1 MEKNEMLEGLVTGKP
16 VIIDEAETSAR
27 YGDST
32 VGYNHNGSSS
42 VTGTVIFSSLAAI
55 SGAYAFGKVGYSS
68 PAKSGITEDLG
79 LSLAEMYYIYKQ
91 AMGIS
96 EVFCITGWLAIVFSK
111 DVRWIDLGRL
121 LIGCGSGI
129 LCYVNSVHV
138 EKLQLFLF
146 SGVVPCVLQLIGVF
160 FIPDSPRWLAKTN
173 ETKEIEATL
182 RRLRGEKAD
191 ISQEAT
197 DIRLYTEYMRQIL
210 DGGLRNLF
218 QKRYINPLIVGVGLV
233 VFQQFGGLVVF
244 HTIQALFSSFPNK
257 VGSIPIAVL
266 QWLFSEYSSSISPE
280 DDHFCWFFCSFFI
293 WAGGGGIPWIVVS
306 EIFPINIKGSGGSLV
321 NLLNWASSWV
331 VSYTSTFLFECNS
344 AGTFFIFAFIS
355 VVAIILIGKLVPE
368 TKGRTLEELQQH
380 Q

>member
-79 LSLAEMYYIYKQ
+79 LSLAEDCGILIMFGWSGISFLMYYIYKQ

-121 LIGCGSGI
+121 LIGC
-129 LCYVNSVHV
+129 Y
-138 EKLQLFLF
+138 
-146 SGVVPCVLQLIGVF
+146 
-160 FIPDSPRWLAKTN
+160 AM
-173 ETKEIEATL
+173 
-182 RRLRGEKAD
+182 
-191 ISQEAT
+191 
-197 DIRLYTEYMRQIL
+197 MRQGNHVHNRFSDQLAHLSAYRSRTVCAAIDRSFL
-210 DGGLRNLF
+210 HSRFSKMAGRS
-218 QKRYINPLIVGVGLV
+218 RTRGVP
-233 VFQQFGGLVVF
+233 
-244 HTIQALFSSFPNK
+244 TIWRPSGFSYYTSFIFESAGFPNK

-280 DDHFCWFFCSFFI
+280 DDHFCWCNMLGLCHYRTFI
-293 WAGGGGIPWIVVS
+293 LPAGFSCKQG
-306 EIFPINIKGSGGSLV
+306 
-321 NLLNWASSWV
+321 
-331 VSYTSTFLFECNS
+331 TNS
-344 AGTFFIFAFIS
+344 HIGDYWSIGTFFIFAFIS